1 MRGWDD
7 LHPASPTRQLVCLQL
22 HGSSDYTP
30 AGSPPPRRGVSGGA
44 ACRIC
49 FQPGKDVVV
58 PGFPSIMD
66 YPADYSH
73 SGRATQCEKLAAAR
87 TSTARTD
94 RSRTP
99 RLFFAGVVQTKS
111 HGPGLYEASRLVLY
125 SCWKNRS
132 SEHGFSITQTENVLV
147 SVNQWEV
154 EPPVDAFALTRQAST
169 CVVPEGKIGSYGH
182 RAVPA
187 LLLGCVPVLTKER
200 HSHGHFDEVLPW
212 SRIALHVPPSEVPR
226 LPQLLDEAP
235 IEAMRT
241 AAAPLLR
248 RLLWVSIYGACH
260 LLPGEGGTADAL
272 DTLLEVLRRPRSHFT
287 PPTAAPDRAPEFL
300 KELFPWLRSR
310 GAPECTRGYQCFDEH
325 SRSCG
330 LPRGVY
336 VPPRK

>member
-1 MRGWDD
+1 M
-7 LHPASPTRQLVCLQL
+7 
-22 HGSSDYTP
+22 
-30 AGSPPPRRGVSGGA
+30 
-44 ACRIC
+44 
-49 FQPGKDVVV
+49 

-200 HSHGHFDEVLPW
+200 HSHGHFDE
-212 SRIALHVPPSEVPR
+212 A
-226 LPQLLDEAP
+226 
-235 IEAMRT
+235 
-241 AAAPLLR
+241 
-248 RLLWVSIYGACH
+248 
-260 LLPGEGGTADAL
+260 
-272 DTLLEVLRRPRSHFT
+272 
-287 PPTAAPDRAPEFL
+287 
-300 KELFPWLRSR
+300 R
-310 GAPECTRGYQCFDEH
+310 GAQHGGVCVGWGLLCVLGAGGGGGGGGWGARG
-325 SRSCG
+325 G
-330 LPRGVY
+330 GGGGGGGAGGGGVESGWAF
-336 VPPRK
+336 